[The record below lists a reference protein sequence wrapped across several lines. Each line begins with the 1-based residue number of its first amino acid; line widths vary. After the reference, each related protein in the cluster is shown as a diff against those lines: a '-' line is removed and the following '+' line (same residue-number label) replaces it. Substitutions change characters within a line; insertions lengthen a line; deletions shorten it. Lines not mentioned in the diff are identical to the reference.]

1 MLRLDSDE
9 LEASLLLPKVLITEV
24 EDAAGD
30 IQYGLENLP
39 QQELVAALGTQLLTR
54 LSLAPLVHSR

>member
-9 LEASLLLPKVLITEV
+9 LEASLLLPKVLITAV

-30 IQYGLENLP
+30 IQYGFENLP